1 MKIQGL
7 EEGKIKMEFKRA
19 ERLKHFQTGIFA
31 ALDEKK
37 SELIKA
43 GRKVYNLSVGT
54 PDFRPPEHVMKAV
67 AESVN
72 NAEDYKYSLVDSEE
86 MLNAVVDYYA
96 DRYNTVIKADEITA
110 VRGTQEGMA
119 HLGMAILNP
128 GDVVLLP
135 DPGYP
140 VFEAGSY
147 LGGAEVYYYP
157 LLRENNFLP
166 VIEDIPEDVL
176 NKTKYIV
183 LSYPSNP
190 VGASAPKEMYIR
202 MIEYAKKYNFAII
215 NDNAYSDIIFDG
227 REGFS
232 FLSLPGAKDVGVEF
246 FSLSKSYNVTG
257 LRISFCIGNKSI
269 IDAFKLLRSQYDFGM
284 SYPAQKAAIAALR
297 GPRDSVKAQCAEYQ
311 RRRDALLNGL
321 RKYGWNVPDSHG
333 TMFVWLPVPEGYTS
347 ASFTEALMDKAG
359 VIGTPGTAFGPLGE
373 GYIRFA
379 LTKSAEELAVIAD
392 VIGQSGVL
400 S

>member
-1 MKIQGL
+1 
-7 EEGKIKMEFKRA
+7 MEFKRA
-19 ERLKHFQTGIFA
+19 ERLNHFQTGIFA

-67 AESVN
+67 AESVS

-157 LLRENNFLP
+157 LLRENNFYL
-166 VIEDIPEDVL
+166 
-176 NKTKYIV
+176 
-183 LSYPSNP
+183 
-190 VGASAPKEMYIR
+190 
-202 MIEYAKKYNFAII
+202 
-215 NDNAYSDIIFDG
+215 
-227 REGFS
+227 
-232 FLSLPGAKDVGVEF
+232 
-246 FSLSKSYNVTG
+246 
-257 LRISFCIGNKSI
+257 
-269 IDAFKLLRSQYDFGM
+269 
-284 SYPAQKAAIAALR
+284 
-297 GPRDSVKAQCAEYQ
+297 
-311 RRRDALLNGL
+311 
-321 RKYGWNVPDSHG
+321 
-333 TMFVWLPVPEGYTS
+333 
-347 ASFTEALMDKAG
+347 
-359 VIGTPGTAFGPLGE
+359 
-373 GYIRFA
+373 
-379 LTKSAEELAVIAD
+379 
-392 VIGQSGVL
+392 
-400 S
+400 